1 MQYRDLLKRHRSC
14 HDAENEG
21 GRSSKRAYNSAS
33 RVSQACR
40 LCAAAKIKCD
50 DQKPCSRCSQR
61 GVTCEYA
68 TDLHEADKSTT
79 SNASNVSNTSLPRQS
94 PYHGADETALASMR
108 QPDDPNEVMPA
119 SDEGDMSIGIAGQE
133 TTTQIQQTNIHPHL
147 QPQPLSHTP
156 NNANQDTQMA
166 APPILDPL
174 AQDMSGFLR
183 EVMMPTYPHPN
194 FMPMDHTAPSGLLDF
209 RVDADFALND
219 TDYGFLD
226 QLCGD
231 LFTSDGM
238 QPPYTEPPPFES
250 PLRPSSST
258 IVAQASASETMA
270 AAMQQGHPQQAS
282 AQHNSHPLQQRP
294 KDASGPGATTRQ
306 NIALGVEAFRRSALG
321 IWLPAQQ
328 DRTDAQMEHLSILT
342 DEAGS
347 PDTRINIDR
356 RCLREALNR
365 TMRDELL
372 AMIMRTCGTERMS
385 FVVRSFPTAELLGD
399 LIECFFIH
407 HQQQTD
413 SYIHAPSFRPNGQR
427 PELLGAIVASGA
439 TTADIRSIRK
449 LGYAMQEAVRTTLVG
464 TCEDANSTTREIWL
478 LQAFLCE
485 LQIGLWSGIK
495 RKMEISE
502 SHTQVVLTMLRRAG
516 RFQHAQRTAPGPQPE
531 DTGEGLRQKWLAWCK
546 QESFRRM
553 AFHAFVCDAQVSI
566 SMQTT
571 PILSYAEMSLPFP
584 ASRDLWTAETPEQW
598 KMLYLNRAAPDS
610 AHMSLIDFLQHPTEL
625 PDHYDVPLA
634 SLVVLFGLWGMI
646 AHHLQL
652 VRVMSHRSSSYSYAQ
667 GLGSGG
673 YMQQPSGQHQNQHQQ
688 HGAASTL
695 RHQELLQMLQHVRM
709 SMAESPQ
716 QLGPETSLVLELLH
730 VNLHCNFA
738 DLQLFAGRGDVEDAR
753 RVLPDLQQWVAS
765 REARLTVW
773 HAGQV
778 LRAAATFPVKQL
790 HNFYTVAVYHAGLT
804 LWAYG
809 VISQAKT
816 TPTGPTGPSSQ
827 PGWGEYPLA
836 AQARSA
842 RNQSISSTSTSY
854 SASLPQMLCV
864 DGAES
869 QAVQRFVTLGK
880 GIPCIGQCRRAGMGE
895 ASAWNDSDST
905 LVPLSDPEAVMD
917 TVVELLEKNFATKGA
932 LDMEESLSPLVENLV
947 QLMKGLGR
955 AARNVSN

>member
-1 MQYRDLLKRHRSC
+1 M
-14 HDAENEG
+14 
-21 GRSSKRAYNSAS
+21 
-33 RVSQACR
+33 
-40 LCAAAKIKCD
+40 
-50 DQKPCSRCSQR
+50 
-61 GVTCEYA
+61 
-68 TDLHEADKSTT
+68 
-79 SNASNVSNTSLPRQS
+79 
-94 PYHGADETALASMR
+94 
-108 QPDDPNEVMPA
+108 
-119 SDEGDMSIGIAGQE
+119 
-133 TTTQIQQTNIHPHL
+133 
-147 QPQPLSHTP
+147 
-156 NNANQDTQMA
+156 QMA
-166 APPILDPL
+166 APPVLDPF

-194 FMPMDHTAPSGLLDF
+194 FMHIDHTAPSGLLDF
-209 RVDADFALND
+209 RVDADFTLND

-231 LFTSDGM
+231 LFTGDAM
-238 QPPYTEPPPFES
+238 QPPYSEPPPFQS
-250 PLRPSSST
+250 PLHQSSSS
-258 IVAQASASETMA
+258 IVAPASAPATTD
-270 AAMQQGHPQQAS
+270 AAMQQGHPHHAS
-282 AQHNSHPLQQRP
+282 AQHHNRQHNSHPLQQRP

-356 RCLREALNR
+356 RCLRETLNR

-372 AMIMRTCGTERMS
+372 AMIMRTCRTERMS

-449 LGYAMQEAVRTTLVG
+449 LGYAMQEVVRTTLVG

-516 RFQHAQRTAPGPQPE
+516 RFQHSQRSAPEPQTQ
-531 DTGEGLRQKWLAWCK
+531 DTGEVLRQKWLAWCK

-598 KMLYLNRAAPDS
+598 KMLYLNRARTDNLQL
-610 AHMSLIDFLQHPTEL
+610 SLIDFLQQPTEL

-634 SLVVLFGLWGMI
+634 SLVILFGLWGMI
-646 AHHLQL
+646 SHHLQL
-652 VRVMSHRSSSYSYAQ
+652 VRVMSHRSTSSSSYMQ
-667 GLGSGG
+667 GLGGG
-673 YMQQPSGQHQNQHQQ
+673 GDMQRPSGQHQH
-688 HGAASTL
+688 HGAANTL
-695 RHQELLQMLQHVRM
+695 RHQELLQMLQHVRIN
-709 SMAESPQ
+709 MAESAQPF
-716 QLGPETSLVLELLH
+716 GPETSLVLELLH

-765 REARLTVW
+765 RESRLAVW

-778 LRAAATFPVKQL
+778 LRAAATFPAKQL

-816 TPTGPTGPSSQ
+816 TPTGPSSQ
-827 PGWGEYPLA
+827 PAWGEYPLA
-836 AQARSA
+836 TQTRSA

-854 SASLPQMLCV
+854 SASLPQTLCV

-869 QAVQRFVTLGK
+869 QAVQRFITLGK
-880 GIPCIGQCRRAGMGE
+880 GVPCIGQFRRAGTGE
-895 ASAWNDSDST
+895 ASAWNDSLFSGGASASASDST

-917 TVVELLEKNFATKGA
+917 VVVELLEKNFATKESS
-932 LDMEESLSPLVENLV
+932 DMEESLSPLVENLV